1 MALGEKFDSILKLPL
16 SKKIAIL
23 VVINI
28 IIAGGIYWFLTGPKI
43 EEVRRLR
50 GDMARLS
57 ARLEENR
64 RVASN
69 LPRFLKEK
77 KELEARLAE
86 AVARLPNEKEIPD
99 LIDAVSNAAKTS
111 GLKILL
117 FRPAREVNKGFY
129 AELPINMSV
138 EGRFESLFDFSVKV
152 GNLPRIVNLTSM
164 HIISKGHK
172 NRMPDLKADFVATTF
187 RFIPGALKKAE
198 KKQ

>member
-1 MALGEKFDSILKLPL
+1 MALSDKFDSVLKLPL
-16 SKKIAIL
+16 PKKIAIL
-23 VVINI
+23 VVVNLVL
-28 IIAGGIYWFLTGPKI
+28 AGGIYWFLTGPKI
-43 EEVRRLR
+43 EEARRLKA
-50 GDMARLS
+50 DLARLS
-57 ARLEENR
+57 VKLEENR
-64 RVASN
+64 RVASD
-69 LPRFLKEK
+69 LPRYLQEK

-99 LIDAVSNAAKTS
+99 LIDAISNAAKKS

-164 HIISKGHK
+164 NIISKGHT
-172 NRMPDLKADFVATTF
+172 NRTPQLKADFIATTF
-187 RFIPGALKKAE
+187 RFIPGALKKTE
-198 KKQ
+198 KK

>member
-1 MALGEKFDSILKLPL
+1 MALSDKFDSVLKLPL
-16 SKKIAIL
+16 PKKIAIL

-28 IIAGGIYWFLTGPKI
+28 VLAGGIYWFLTGPKI
-43 EEVRRLR
+43 EETRRLKA
-50 GDMARLS
+50 DMARLS
-57 ARLEENR
+57 AQLEENR
-64 RVASN
+64 RVASD
-69 LPRFLKEK
+69 LPRYLQEK

-99 LIDAVSNAAKTS
+99 LIDAISNAAKRS

-138 EGRFESLFDFSVKV
+138 EGRFESLYDFSVKV

-164 HIISKGHK
+164 NIISMGHK
-172 NRMPDLKADFVATTF
+172 NRTPQLKADFVATTF
-187 RFIPGALKKAE
+187 RFIPGALKETE
-198 KKQ
+198 KK